1 MTPASPPFDPS
12 GASRAPSSLQPLVQ
26 ALRERE
32 DDLLSRLVS
41 LSRQAEYTRYT
52 STREEDWR
60 VTVRE
65 PADQLAA
72 WIEARSEP
80 EAMHVDEVFQENPRA
95 AFGIQEA
102 RLHRERGITLEMF
115 LGLCKLMRQTF
126 VELARDSLMEA
137 SAQQL
142 GADIIHRYFDK
153 FELGFVSEWVRL
165 HESERSA
172 ELQARNRLLTNDKNR
187 YHTLF
192 VSLSEPAFVLD
203 DRLHVQEVNPA
214 FESLV
219 SAPSSSL
226 VGRPCWEVL
235 GQVNAERCT
244 FSEQRTSPA
253 AFADKELTI
262 ATRRG
267 PRTMILGG
275 APLVDISGKNAGV
288 LGVLTDITDRV
299 RVEGALREALTEL
312 HVQKEFAEELIELA
326 PAVVLLLGPDGRIQS
341 YNRFLEQISGRPLEE
356 TRGADWFETFL
367 PEGVRVET
375 QEVLA
380 GTVAGQPVI
389 RNVNPIV
396 TRTGEQRQI
405 AWYARPLLAEDGST
419 RAVLSIGLDITEQL
433 AAEDQ
438 RQELEQ
444 RIQQD
449 QKLESLGLLAG
460 GIAHDFNNMLMGI
473 LGNASMALEDLS
485 PVSPVREFLVDI
497 ELAARRASDLSRQM
511 LAYSGKGRF
520 RVEHLDLRELVEEM
534 GQLLEASINKRAVL
548 KYDFGQPLPRIEA
561 DATQIRQVIMNLI
574 TNASDAIGA
583 RSGIIAVTVGVAD
596 CRREYL
602 DQTFLADHLPEGQY
616 VFFEV
621 SDTGVGM
628 DEATRERIFDP
639 FFTTK
644 VEGRGLG
651 LSAVLGIIRG
661 HRGAIRVYSEPGRG
675 TTFKVLL
682 PAVEHVDVPRPR
694 SDAPIARRRRG
705 LVLFADD
712 DETSRAVGRR
722 MLEREG
728 FEVLTANDGQQ
739 AVDLFR
745 GVKDDLVLVMLDL
758 TMPHLDGEQ
767 VFRILRQ
774 MASETRVIIVSGYN
788 RQEVVTRFA
797 GKGLAGFIQKPFEPE
812 LLRLELERVL
822 GDEHSDER

>member
-1 MTPASPPFDPS
+1 
-12 GASRAPSSLQPLVQ
+12 
-26 ALRERE
+26 
-32 DDLLSRLVS
+32 
-41 LSRQAEYTRYT
+41 
-52 STREEDWR
+52 
-60 VTVRE
+60 
-65 PADQLAA
+65 
-72 WIEARSEP
+72 
-80 EAMHVDEVFQENPRA
+80 
-95 AFGIQEA
+95 
-102 RLHRERGITLEMF
+102 
-115 LGLCKLMRQTF
+115 
-126 VELARDSLMEA
+126 
-137 SAQQL
+137 
-142 GADIIHRYFDK
+142 
-153 FELGFVSEWVRL
+153 
-165 HESERSA
+165 
-172 ELQARNRLLTNDKNR
+172 
-187 YHTLF
+187 
-192 VSLSEPAFVLD
+192 
-203 DRLHVQEVNPA
+203 
-214 FESLV
+214 
-219 SAPSSSL
+219 
-226 VGRPCWEVL
+226 
-235 GQVNAERCT
+235 
-244 FSEQRTSPA
+244 
-253 AFADKELTI
+253 
-262 ATRRG
+262 
-267 PRTMILGG
+267 
-275 APLVDISGKNAGV
+275 
-288 LGVLTDITDRV
+288 
-299 RVEGALREALTEL
+299 
-312 HVQKEFAEELIELA
+312 
-326 PAVVLLLGPDGRIQS
+326 
-341 YNRFLEQISGRPLEE
+341 
-356 TRGADWFETFL
+356 
-367 PEGVRVET
+367 
-375 QEVLA
+375 
-380 GTVAGQPVI
+380 
-389 RNVNPIV
+389 
-396 TRTGEQRQI
+396 
-405 AWYARPLLAEDGST
+405 
-419 RAVLSIGLDITEQL
+419 
-433 AAEDQ
+433 
-438 RQELEQ
+438 
-444 RIQQD
+444 
-449 QKLESLGLLAG
+449 
-460 GIAHDFNNMLMGI
+460 
-473 LGNASMALEDLS
+473 
-485 PVSPVREFLVDI
+485 
-497 ELAARRASDLSRQM
+497 
-511 LAYSGKGRF
+511 
-520 RVEHLDLRELVEEM
+520 VEHLDLRELVEEM